1 MMEQVKTSGPGAAAT
16 ASGSGIAGVSKLATA
31 KHKPSSRKLA
41 ISFDGPRGPD
51 LATGKDARA
60 LVALVQAGARGVTT
74 LELSHHWALRLGAYI
89 FNLRH
94 RNGLA
99 IETIREPHD
108 NEGGWHGRYVLH
120 SPVTIR
126 GRVA

>member
-1 MMEQVKTSGPGAAAT
+1 MEQVKTSEPGAAGT
-16 ASGSGIAGVSKLATA
+16 AAGFGIAGVSKLATG
-31 KHKPSSRKLA
+31 KHKPSSRKVA

-51 LATGKDARA
+51 LATGKEARA
-60 LVALVQAGARGVTT
+60 LVALVEAGAGGVTT

-94 RNGLA
+94 RHGLA
-99 IETIREPHD
+99 IETIRERHD
-108 NEGGWHGRYVLH
+108 DEGGWHGRYVLL